1 MRYLRR
7 VRGWVLTGRRSII
20 AGSRTAAAQPARLLR
35 GARRAAIK
43 AGHAII
49 ATPKA
54 ILRSPIEAYRKVLA
68 ARDWV
73 FAKIEYLNGESEKW
87 KRAFNIAKSPY
98 SFLRMMGLSPQMA
111 AGLLVAGSTV
121 GGGVVVNE
129 TLIERPPSFA
139 AGDPGIYNAPS
150 DSPIFTAREFNTLRL
165 DLGSTPIGLV
175 EISDITVGTAYVGST
190 LPGGE
195 TNAVI
200 VGGLPTV
207 ADPAFAQ
214 TYLEVGHMTVDRW
227 RCTKLLLTNIEA
239 HNLIVRDNA
248 SDGQSISATAGTP
261 RDRAISGGNRADD
274 MITSGGYYD
283 QVKITAATTN
293 VNGQIDR
300 LVMSNIWTKG
310 GPCILDRIK
319 AGTLEVILNE
329 VGAGDG
335 FGTKDFSIAT
345 SVVYKSFVNEDNVE
359 VTITQAP

>member
-1 MRYLRR
+1 MRYLSS
-7 VRGWVLTGRRSII
+7 VWGWVLVCRRSIT

-98 SFLRMMGLSPQMA
+98 SFLRMMGLSPQLA

-165 DLGSTPIGLV
+165 DLGSTPIGVV

-207 ADPAFAQ
+207 SDPAFAQ
-214 TYLEVGHMTVDRW
+214 TFLEVGHMTVDRW